1 MKKKTAISFILL
13 MIFFYIVWS
22 FCMWDFNPNH
32 WNIGVRIIYACT
44 SIWLSGMVTAL
55 NYK

>member
-1 MKKKTAISFILL
+1 MSKKTAITFILL

-22 FCMWDFNPNH
+22 FCIWDFNPNH
-32 WNIGVRIIYACT
+32 WSIGVRCFYACA
-44 SIWLSGMVTAL
+44 SILVSGMITAL

>member
-1 MKKKTAISFILL
+1 MSKKTAITFILL

-22 FCMWDFNPNH
+22 FCMWDFNPYH
-32 WNIGVRIIYACT
+32 WNIGLRFIYACT
-44 SIWLSGMVTAL
+44 SIWVSGMITAL